1 MSCRQERVI
10 AAPLVHLGPVTSA
23 LTLLCLL
30 GTATPASA
38 DEFPVHRWRE
48 VWAGADV
55 SSDVWLLY
63 SGVTIAPWSHIH
75 GEGWR
80 FRAVGGYGRY
90 RYEGDRSPAPGQ
102 QAARRMSFHA
112 ETQFADL
119 LVGYLMR
126 FGPLTA
132 KSFVGA
138 SVVGHDIQPFDE
150 DNLVIGD
157 DFGVKSVVELWLNI
171 GADAWGS
178 LDVSW
183 SSAHETR
190 AARTRIGYRV
200 VPSLSIGLEGGLNID
215 TQGDCDLGF
224 KETAACKQQLSK
236 QDASEAEDVSLLD
249 YARVGTFVRYEW
261 AGGEVSLSGGALGGS
276 FKHEV
281 STDVSPH
288 VTLNVLAQF

>member
-1 MSCRQERVI
+1 MSFCRERVI
-10 AAPLVHLGPVTSA
+10 AAPPVRRGPV
-23 LTLLCLL
+23 L
-30 GTATPASA
+30 GTLSLLLFSCANLPAAA

-48 VWAGADV
+48 VWTGADV
-55 SSDVWLLY
+55 SADVWLLY

-102 QAARRMSFHA
+102 QAAQRLSFHA
-112 ETQFADL
+112 ETGFADL

-138 SVVGHDIQPFDE
+138 SIVGHDIQPFDD

-157 DFGVKSVVELWLNI
+157 DYGVKSVVELWLNI
-171 GADAWGS
+171 GTDAWGS

-200 VPSLSIGLEGGLNID
+200 LPTLSIGLEGGLNLD
-215 TQGDCDLGF
+215 AQGDCDLGL
-224 KETAACKQQLSK
+224 KETAACKLQLSK

-276 FKHEV
+276 FKHDA
-281 STDVSPH
+281 STDVSPY
-288 VTLNVLAQF
+288 VTVNVLAQF

>member
-1 MSCRQERVI
+1 MSFCRARVI
-10 AAPLVHLGPVTSA
+10 AAPPVPVGPAAVAIIA
-23 LTLLCLL
+23 LLSTGL
-30 GTATPASA
+30 PAVA
-38 DEFPVHRWRE
+38 DEPPVHRWRE

-55 SSDVWLLY
+55 SADVWLLY

-80 FRAVGGYGRY
+80 VRAVGGYGRY

-102 QAARRMSFHA
+102 AAARRTSFDA
-112 ETQFADL
+112 ETAFADL

-138 SVVGHDIQPFDE
+138 SVIGHDIQPFDE

-157 DFGVKSVVELWLNI
+157 DIGVKSVVELWLNI
-171 GADAWGS
+171 GNDAWGS
-178 LDVSW
+178 LDVTW

-190 AARTRIGYRV
+190 SARTRIGYRV
-200 VPSLSIGLEGGLNID
+200 QPMLSIGLEGGLNID
-215 TQGDCDLGF
+215 AQGDCDLGL
-224 KETAACKQQLSK
+224 KKTEACKEQL
-236 QDASEAEDVSLLD
+236 DHLPLGEAEDVSLLD

-276 FKHEV
+276 FKHDI
-281 STDVSPH
+281 STDVAPY
-288 VTLNVLAQF
+288 VTVNVLAQF